1 MPLSLLSCQQLFTTW
16 RHGITMCCPALY
28 WLTAISAA
36 RLSACMQFSSMRS
49 TATCDMAEAVAS
61 TKRTSLI
68 ALYQTAIWRSFFRA
82 ASVRSRL
89 CSSKCRNPNGSVL
102 CARSMIHIP
111 IFTFTTTCRRK
122 KPFPTMLLPLM
133 RIYLRRPTNQ
143 LRLNILHPRHL
154 SALSCI
160 RCQAPMSLFCR
171 SFCPP
176 LHRKQTSLLS

>member
-1 MPLSLLSCQQLFTTW
+1 
-16 RHGITMCCPALY
+16 
-28 WLTAISAA
+28 
-36 RLSACMQFSSMRS
+36 MQSSSMRS
-49 TATCDMAEAVAS
+49 TATCGMAEAVAS

-68 ALYQTAIWRSFFRA
+68 VLYLTAIWRSFFRA

-111 IFTFTTTCRRK
+111 IFTFTTTCRWK
-122 KPFPTMLLPLM
+122 KPFPTMLPLM
-133 RIYLRRPTNQ
+133 RIYLHRPAHQ
-143 LRLNILHPRHL
+143 LRLNILRPRHL